1 MDAPP
6 LAGVADR
13 ERDAVVPIRGGINDF
28 ESFGGQ
34 LGEQADKFVRPL
46 RCVHGPGTNHPTDG
60 QVRAGDRLQ
69 VTGRNADGNWLQV
82 MHPVKVGEHIW
93 IYGPLTDI
101 DAAAVQTLAEVTTA
115 EIEVA
120 TPPEPEPIVEAE
132 PTPAPEPVVQPEP
145 ETPSVAV
152 PTVPADCTR
161 RHTVNPNETH
171 LKVITDWFGLDLAAT
186 AALNGI
192 ALDTPLTAGT
202 EICLPDAPTVAQ
214 PQPQPRPAAP
224 APQPAA
230 GGVCQTPIGPQ
241 PCIQIPDFPERGH
254 PNAPIGP
261 FVESASPYVWH
272 ALGTYERDLPGLD
285 YDFELVFTD
294 NSVMW
299 DWRIR
304 DFEACYDALR
314 VHMGIVPQEV
324 DLQQLELRLADPIS
338 FEAFVNAISVST
350 WVGAAIYST
359 PWINPVPNLWPSY
372 PDWEPAALP
381 HPDLGAV
388 AYGCFPQPAGQALCA
403 IMPMWSNSH
412 SAHLNAAATLT
423 MANSVAYMSG
433 NALDARYSNL
443 HDRVLEANAYL
454 FPLLDNRRGDP
465 AGHGPCAD
473 LWRAG

>member
-214 PQPQPRPAAP
+214 PQPQPQPAAP

-304 DFEACYDALR
+304 DFEACYGRPAR
-314 VHMGIVPQEV
+314 AHGHSAP
-324 DLQQLELRLADPIS
+324 R
-338 FEAFVNAISVST
+338 
-350 WVGAAIYST
+350 GR
-359 PWINPVPNLWPSY
+359 
-372 PDWEPAALP
+372 PAAVGTAPCRSDLLRGIRKR
-381 HPDLGAV
+381 DLGIDMGGSRHLQHPLDQPSPQFV
-388 AYGCFPQPAGQALCA
+388 ALVPGLGAGGPAA
-403 IMPMWSNSH
+403 PR
-412 SAHLNAAATLT
+412 
-423 MANSVAYMSG
+423 SG
-433 NALDARYSNL
+433 GS
-443 HDRVLEANAYL
+443 RVWL
-454 FPLLDNRRGDP
+454 FPTARRPSPVRHHADVEQFTQRP
-465 AGHGPCAD
+465 PQRRRNVDHGQQRGLHVRQRLGCPVQQSA
-473 LWRAG
+473 